1 MVEYIDIKG
10 KKMPV
15 KYGFNALR
23 IFTAQTGLTLEQL
36 SILSDSISLDHA
48 IALMYAGLKDGH
60 RAEKMTFVL
69 GIDEVADLLD
79 DDQTALQK
87 CIEIFTRAFAAKGGQ
102 EAAQQ

>member
-1 MVEYIDIKG
+1 
-10 KKMPV
+10 
-15 KYGFNALR
+15 
-23 IFTAQTGLTLEQL
+23 
-36 SILSDSISLDHA
+36 
-48 IALMYAGLKDGH
+48 MYAGLKDGH
-60 RAEKMTFVL
+60 RAEKVTFVL